1 VLISAGASLWLAYT
15 YADWRN
21 DIYRLTPDQVIDI
34 DRKPLGR
41 ESRRSAPLDKILAV
55 EYERRGIIPML
66 LNFGTVYIRVS
77 TEVLTFDN
85 VYQPSK
91 VQEDIFRRMQ
101 AAAAAARER
110 EIDAERERVAHW
122 FGVYH
127 AQTQTQDP
135 TKRLSPPPL

>member
-1 VLISAGASLWLAYT
+1 VIAALIWLVYN

-41 ESRRSAPLDKILAV
+41 ESRRTAPLEKILAV
-55 EYERRGIIPML
+55 EYERRGLIPML
-66 LNFGTVYIRVS
+66 LNFGTVFIRVS

-110 EIDAERERVAHW
+110 DIDEERERVARW
-122 FGVYH
+122 FSVYH
-127 AQTQTQDP
+127 AQTQDT
-135 TKRLSPPPL
+135 TKRLNPPPL

>member
-1 VLISAGASLWLAYT
+1 M
-15 YADWRN
+15 
-21 DIYRLTPDQVIDI
+21 IDV

-41 ESRRSAPLDKILAV
+41 ESRRAAPLEKILAV

-110 EIDAERERVAHW
+110 DIDEERERVARW
-122 FGVYH
+122 FSVYH
-127 AQTQTQDP
+127 NQTQTQDA